1 MDSKLKNKKVVLGLS
16 GGVDSAVSCYL
27 LLKQGYEVIP
37 VFMKN
42 WDRLINHDEKGSENK
57 NFDGCESNEDYKMA
71 QKIAKHFKLKLH
83 KVEFIEQYWQKVFK
97 YFVSQYK
104 KSLTPNP
111 DILCNKYI
119 KFGDFKKY
127 AEKKFKTD
135 FVATGHYAK
144 LKKCKNGVYL
154 TIPKD
159 KTKDQTYFLA
169 YLNQKQL
176 KNVLFP
182 LNNHTKKEVRQI
194 AKKIKLPNWDRKDS
208 MGICFIGKRNFQQFL
223 NNYLP
228 SKPGVIIDIK
238 TNKPIGKHMGTMYYT
253 LGQNKSLHL
262 SGQQSKYFVCKK
274 DVRKNIIYVCDAKNK
289 NKYLLSSHTQLN
301 GFNFIN
307 PTNKKEFK
315 NLKIRF
321 RHLQKLITVKTMK
334 LVNGKWTINHMP
346 TSSIT
351 PGQYAVVYKNQVCLG
366 GGEIA
371 KSW

>member
-1 MDSKLKNKKVVLGLS
+1 
-16 GGVDSAVSCYL
+16 
-27 LLKQGYEVIP
+27 
-37 VFMKN
+37 
-42 WDRLINHDEKGSENK
+42 
-57 NFDGCESNEDYKMA
+57 
-71 QKIAKHFKLKLH
+71 
-83 KVEFIEQYWQKVFK
+83 
-97 YFVSQYK
+97 
-104 KSLTPNP
+104 
-111 DILCNKYI
+111 
-119 KFGDFKKY
+119 
-127 AEKKFKTD
+127 
-135 FVATGHYAK
+135 
-144 LKKCKNGVYL
+144 
-154 TIPKD
+154 
-159 KTKDQTYFLA
+159 
-169 YLNQKQL
+169 
-176 KNVLFP
+176 
-182 LNNHTKKEVRQI
+182 
-194 AKKIKLPNWDRKDS
+194 

-334 LVNGKWTINHMP
+334 LVNGK
-346 TSSIT
+346 
-351 PGQYAVVYKNQVCLG
+351 
-366 GGEIA
+366 
-371 KSW
+371 